1 MQKQKIA
8 VILSGCGALDG
19 SEIHES
25 VLTLLALDRA
35 ELPYECLAPSIPQ
48 TRVVNMLTGKT
59 MEPITRDVLEESA
72 RIARGKIKPIEM
84 ANAEEYTAMIF
95 PGGFGAALNLC
106 NFGLNK
112 ENYAIQRDVF
122 KFAKGIVD
130 AKKPAGFICIAPVLA
145 PKLYP
150 AGIKI
155 TLGNDKSTAEIV
167 EKLGAQ
173 HISCPATACVVD
185 KTHRIVTT
193 PAYMLAHSIREVAQG
208 IECLVNELKLLLT
221 TSSYSHE

>member
-1 MQKQKIA
+1 MKNQHIA
-8 VILSGCGALDG
+8 VVLSGCGALDG

-35 ELPYECLAPSIPQ
+35 ELAYQCLAPNLSQ
-48 TRVVNMLTGKT
+48 TRVVNMIDGKT
-59 MEPITRDVLEESA
+59 QEHVKRNILEESA
-72 RIARGKIKPIEM
+72 RIARGKIKDIAL
-84 ANAEEYTAMIF
+84 ANADDYTAMIF

-112 ENYAIQRDVF
+112 ENYSLQANVF
-122 KFAKGIVD
+122 KFAKAMVE

-155 TLGNDKSTAEIV
+155 TIGNDKAIAEIL

-173 HISCPATACVVD
+173 PIPCAATDCVVD
-185 KTHRIVTT
+185 KTHKLVTT
-193 PAYMLAHSIREVAQG
+193 PAYMLARSIKEIAMG
-208 IECLVNELKLLLT
+208 IECLVKELSLLLNT
-221 TSSYSHE
+221 

>member
-1 MQKQKIA
+1 MQKQNIA

-35 ELPYECLAPSIPQ
+35 ELPYQCLAPNIPQ
-48 TRVVNMLTGKT
+48 SRVVNMADGKT
-59 MEPITRDVLEESA
+59 QEHAKRNVLEESA
-72 RIARGKIKPIEM
+72 RIGRGKIKDIAL
-84 ANAEEYTAMIF
+84 ANADEYTAMIF

-106 NFGLNK
+106 NFGLSK
-112 ENYAIQRDVF
+112 ENYSIQADVF
-122 KFAKGIVD
+122 KFAKTMIE
-130 AKKPAGFICIAPVLA
+130 AKKPAGFICIAPVLT

-155 TLGNDKSTAEIV
+155 TIGNDKATAEIL

-173 HISCPATACVVD
+173 HIPCVATNCVVD
-185 KTHRIVTT
+185 KTHKLVTT
-193 PAYMLAHSIREVAQG
+193 PAYMLARSIKEVAMG
-208 IECLVNELKLLLT
+208 IDCLVKELSLLLN
-221 TSSYSHE
+221 S

>member
-25 VLTLLALDRA
+25 VLTLLALDRTG
-35 ELPYECLAPSIPQ
+35 LSYQCLAPNIPQ
-48 TRVVNMLTGKT
+48 TRVVNMTDGKT
-59 MEPITRDVLEESA
+59 MEHTSRNLLQESA
-72 RIARGKIKPIEM
+72 RIARGKIKDISLVNPDDY
-84 ANAEEYTAMIF
+84 AAMIF

-112 ENYAIQRDVF
+112 ENYSIQADVF
-122 KFAKGIVD
+122 KFAKAMID

-155 TLGNDKSTAEIV
+155 TIGNDKSTAEIL
-167 EKLGAQ
+167 EKLGAK
-173 HISCPATACVVD
+173 HVTCTATDCVVD
-185 KTHRIVTT
+185 KPHKLITT
-193 PAYMLAHSIREVAQG
+193 PAYMLARSIEEVAIG
-208 IECLVNELKLLLT
+208 IECLVKELSLMLNR
-221 TSSYSHE
+221 

>member
-1 MQKQKIA
+1 MQKQNIA

-35 ELPYECLAPSIPQ
+35 ELAYQCLAPNIPQ
-48 TRVVNMLTGKT
+48 TRVVNMADGKT
-59 MEPITRDVLEESA
+59 QEHAQRNILEESA
-72 RIARGKIKPIEM
+72 RIARGKIKDIAS
-84 ANAEEYTAMIF
+84 ANAADYTAMIF

-112 ENYAIQRDVF
+112 ENYSIQADVF
-122 KFAKGIVD
+122 KFAKAMVE

-150 AGIKI
+150 AGIQI
-155 TLGNDKSTAEIV
+155 TIGNDKAPAEIL
-167 EKLGAQ
+167 EKLGAR
-173 HISCPATACVVD
+173 HIPCAATDCVVD
-185 KTHRIVTT
+185 KVHKLVST
-193 PAYMLAHSIREVAQG
+193 PAYMLARSIKEVATG
-208 IECLVNELKLLLT
+208 IECLVKELSLLH
-221 TSSYSHE
+221 S

>member
-1 MQKQKIA
+1 MQKQNIA

-35 ELPYECLAPSIPQ
+35 ELPYQCLAPNISQ
-48 TRVVNMLTGKT
+48 SRVVNMADGKT
-59 MEPITRDVLEESA
+59 QEHAKRNVLEESA
-72 RIARGKIKPIEM
+72 RIARGKVKDIAS
-84 ANAEEYTAMIF
+84 ANPHDYTAMIF

-112 ENYAIQRDVF
+112 ENYSIQTDVF
-122 KFAKGIVD
+122 KFAKTMVE

-150 AGIKI
+150 AGIQI
-155 TLGNDKSTAEIV
+155 TIGNDKATAEIL
-167 EKLGAQ
+167 EKLGAR
-173 HISCPATACVVD
+173 HIPCATTDCVVD
-185 KTHRIVTT
+185 KVHKLVST
-193 PAYMLAHSIREVAQG
+193 PAYMLARSIKEVAPG
-208 IECLVNELKLLLT
+208 IDCLVKELSLLLH
-221 TSSYSHE
+221 S

>member
-35 ELPYECLAPSIPQ
+35 QLAYQCLAPNISQ
-48 TRVVNMLTGKT
+48 TRVVNMVDGKT
-59 MEPITRDVLEESA
+59 MEHASRNILEESA
-72 RIARGKIKPIEM
+72 RIARGKIKDINS
-84 ANAEEYTAMIF
+84 ANPDDYRAMIF

-112 ENYAIQRDVF
+112 ENYSIQANVF
-122 KFAKGIVD
+122 KFAKAIVN

-155 TLGNDKSTAEIV
+155 TIGNDKSTAEIL
-167 EKLGAQ
+167 EKLGAK
-173 HISCPATACVVD
+173 HVTCAATDCVVD
-185 KTHRIVTT
+185 KPHKLITT
-193 PAYMLAHSIREVAQG
+193 PAYMLARSIKEVAMG
-208 IECLVNELKLLLT
+208 IECLVKELSLMLN
-221 TSSYSHE
+221 S

>member
-1 MQKQKIA
+1 MQNQKIA

-35 ELPYECLAPSIPQ
+35 ELAYQCLAPNISQ
-48 TRVVNMLTGKT
+48 TRVVNMADGKT
-59 MEPITRDVLEESA
+59 QEHAKRNVLEESA
-72 RIARGKIKPIEM
+72 RIAREKIKDI
-84 ANAEEYTAMIF
+84 ASVSADDFAAIIF

-112 ENYAIQRDVF
+112 ENYSLQADIF
-122 KFAKGIVD
+122 KFAKTMIE

-155 TLGNDKSTAEIV
+155 TIGHDKATAEIL

-173 HISCPATACVVD
+173 HIPCNATDCVVD
-185 KTHRIVTT
+185 KTHRLVTT
-193 PAYMLAHSIREVAQG
+193 PAYMLARSIKEVAMG
-208 IECLVNELKLLLT
+208 IESLVKELSLLLKA
-221 TSSYSHE
+221 

>member
-25 VLTLLALDRA
+25 VLTLLALDRTG
-35 ELPYECLAPSIPQ
+35 LTYQCLAPNIPQ
-48 TRVVNMLTGKT
+48 TRVVNMADGKT
-59 MEPITRDVLEESA
+59 MEHASRNLLEESA
-72 RIARGKIKPIEM
+72 RIARGKIKDIGS
-84 ANAEEYTAMIF
+84 ANPDDYAAMIF

-112 ENYAIQRDVF
+112 ENYSIQADVF
-122 KFAKGIVD
+122 KFAKAMID

-155 TLGNDKSTAEIV
+155 TIGNDKSTAEIL
-167 EKLGAQ
+167 ENLGAK
-173 HISCPATACVVD
+173 HVTCVATDCVVD
-185 KTHRIVTT
+185 KPHKLITT
-193 PAYMLAHSIREVAQG
+193 PAYMLARSIKEVAMG
-208 IECLVNELKLLLT
+208 IECLVKELSLMLN
-221 TSSYSHE
+221 S

>member
-1 MQKQKIA
+1 MQKQNIA

-35 ELPYECLAPSIPQ
+35 ELAYQCLAPNIPQ
-48 TRVVNMLTGKT
+48 TRVVNMADGKT
-59 MEPITRDVLEESA
+59 QEHAQRNILEESA
-72 RIARGKIKPIEM
+72 RIARGKIKDIAS
-84 ANAEEYTAMIF
+84 ANAADYTAMIF

-112 ENYAIQRDVF
+112 ENYSIQADVF
-122 KFAKGIVD
+122 KFAKAMVE

-150 AGIKI
+150 AGIQI
-155 TLGNDKSTAEIV
+155 TIGNDKATAEIL
-167 EKLGAQ
+167 EKLGAR
-173 HISCPATACVVD
+173 HIPCAATDCVVD
-185 KTHRIVTT
+185 KVHKLVST
-193 PAYMLAHSIREVAQG
+193 PAYMLARSIKEVATG
-208 IECLVNELKLLLT
+208 IECLVKELSLLH
-221 TSSYSHE
+221 S

>member
-25 VLTLLALDRA
+25 VLTLLALDQA
-35 ELPYECLAPSIPQ
+35 GLAYQCLAPNVEQ
-48 TRVVNMLTGKT
+48 ARVVNMVDGKT
-59 MEPITRDVLEESA
+59 LEHASRNILEESA
-72 RIARGKIKPIEM
+72 RIARGKIKDLASAHPED
-84 ANAEEYTAMIF
+84 YTAMIF

-106 NFGLNK
+106 TFGLNK
-112 ENYAIQRDVF
+112 ENYSIQADVF
-122 KFAKGIVD
+122 KFAQAMI
-130 AKKPAGFICIAPVLA
+130 AEKKPAGFICIAPVLA

-155 TLGNDKSTAEIV
+155 TIGNDKATADIL

-173 HISCPATACVVD
+173 HVPCAAIDCVVD
-185 KTHRIVTT
+185 KLHQLVTT
-193 PAYMLAHSIREVAQG
+193 PAYMLARSIKEVAMG
-208 IECLVNELKLLLT
+208 IECLVKALVLMLNT
-221 TSSYSHE
+221 

>member
-1 MQKQKIA
+1 MKKQHIA
-8 VILSGCGALDG
+8 LVLSGCGALDG

-35 ELPYECLAPSIPQ
+35 ELAYQCLAPNLSQ
-48 TRVVNMLTGKT
+48 TRVVNMIDGKT
-59 MEPITRDVLEESA
+59 QEHEKRNILEESA
-72 RIARGKIKPIEM
+72 RIARGKIKDIAL
-84 ANAEEYTAMIF
+84 ANADDYTAMIF

-112 ENYAIQRDVF
+112 ENYSIQADVF
-122 KFAKGIVD
+122 KFAKAMVE

-155 TLGNDKSTAEIV
+155 TIGHDKAITEIL

-173 HISCPATACVVD
+173 PIPCAATDCVVD
-185 KTHRIVTT
+185 KTHKLVST
-193 PAYMLAHSIREVAQG
+193 PAYMLARSIKEIAMG
-208 IECLVNELKLLLT
+208 IECLVKELSLLLNT
-221 TSSYSHE
+221 

>member
-25 VLTLLALDRA
+25 VLTLLALDRT
-35 ELPYECLAPSIPQ
+35 ELAYQCLAPNIAQ
-48 TRVVNMLTGKT
+48 TRVVNMADGKT
-59 MEPITRDVLEESA
+59 MEYVKRNVLEESA
-72 RIARGKIKPIEM
+72 RIARGKIKNIAS
-84 ANAEEYTAMIF
+84 ANPDDYTAMIF

-112 ENYAIQRDVF
+112 ENYSIQTDVF
-122 KFAKGIVD
+122 KFAKAMVE

-155 TLGNDKSTAEIV
+155 TIGHDKATAEIL
-167 EKLGAQ
+167 EKLGVQ
-173 HISCPATACVVD
+173 HIPCPATDCVVD
-185 KTHRIVTT
+185 KTHKLVST
-193 PAYMLAHSIREVAQG
+193 PAYMLARSIKEVAMG
-208 IECLVNELKLLLT
+208 IECLVKELNLLL
-221 TSSYSHE
+221 HE